1 MMDNTAQA
9 NAPERLSTFQLGRY
23 HFGVDI
29 QYLKEVVPLPEYTPL
44 PNVEDI
50 YLGVFNLRGE
60 IFPIADISPLLGMNP
75 KPIYADDMVML
86 KHTLVGWW
94 KKTDNSI
101 LYWMS
106 IACSIPMRFLPISEG
121 NQNEENANILEI
133 FSHPGS
139 RAGRLC
145 RGSSVC
151 LCFHCS
157 VHCY

>member
-1 MMDNTAQA
+1 MMDNTAHA

-60 IFPIADISPLLGMNP
+60 IFPIADISTLLGMQP

-86 KHTLVGWW
+86 LEFGELVLGILVD
-94 KKTDNSI
+94 KIMGMVSYLPTEVKIARGLLSPRVEAYISGMVEKSGQQYFILDVHRLFNSHEI
-101 LYWMS
+101 LAH
-106 IACSIPMRFLPISEG
+106 I
-121 NQNEENANILEI
+121 
-133 FSHPGS
+133 
-139 RAGRLC
+139 
-145 RGSSVC
+145 
-151 LCFHCS
+151 
-157 VHCY
+157 